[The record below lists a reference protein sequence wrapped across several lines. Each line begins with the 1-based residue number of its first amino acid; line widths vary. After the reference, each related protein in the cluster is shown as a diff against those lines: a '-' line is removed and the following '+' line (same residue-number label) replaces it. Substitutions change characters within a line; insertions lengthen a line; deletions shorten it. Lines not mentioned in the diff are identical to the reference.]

1 VALAGGKVLIVA
13 PFRRDA
19 AVLGD
24 MLKAQGFDARLCGSP
39 AELIEQLSGDTPPIV
54 LSQEGLT
61 SGILEALKAHLE
73 GQGQWSELPLIMLLD
88 RDQRIGPTAER
99 LRANLT
105 RAKLTFLQRPVRAVE
120 LISAIQTAVGARNRQ
135 LQVRDHI
142 AFQEELQRELNHRV
156 KNALANVMAIY
167 YLTKRQSRSFE
178 EFSGNFEGR
187 LAALSQ
193 VHSALVATNEPR
205 NLAEIAE
212 TVLAPYRSA
221 DHERIVISGP
231 PANLAPGS
239 AVAVAMSLHELATN
253 ASKYGSLSAVEGSV
267 QLSWRIEQEED
278 AVRAIVEWVESGGPK
293 VNPPTRRGYG
303 TAFIDSAVRG
313 SMRGSAHFDFASEG
327 LRCTFSIIVD
337 GEQDTPATKSSE
349 EVAEG

>member
-1 VALAGGKVLIVA
+1 VLIVA

-24 MLKAQGFDARLCGSP
+24 MLKAQGFDPRPCANPMAL
-39 AELIEQLSGDTPPIV
+39 AEQLVGDTPPIV

-61 SGILEALKAHLE
+61 NGVLETLKAHLE

-88 RDQRIGPTAER
+88 RDQRIGPTADR
-99 LRANLT
+99 LRASLT

-142 AFQEELQRELNHRV
+142 IFQEELQRELNHRV

-167 YLTKRQSRSFE
+167 HLTKRQSENFD
-178 EFSGNFEGR
+178 EFTESFEGR

-205 NLAEIAE
+205 ELAEIAE
-212 TVLAPYRSA
+212 TVLAPYRST
-221 DHERIVISGP
+221 EGRRVLVSGP
-231 PANLAPGS
+231 RANLAPGS
-239 AVAVAMSLHELATN
+239 AVAFAMSLHELATN
-253 ASKYGSLSAVEGSV
+253 ASKYGALSSADGSV
-267 QLSWRIEQEED
+267 EVSWRLERQGSELR
-278 AVRAIVEWVESGGPK
+278 AVVDWVESGGPK
-293 VNPPTRRGYG
+293 VVPPTRRGYG
-303 TAFIDSAVRG
+303 TAFIHSAARSSLRG
-313 SMRGSAHFDFASEG
+313 SVDFDFAPSG
-327 LRCTFSIIVD
+327 LRCTFSILVD
-337 GEQDTPATKSSE
+337 GPAE
-349 EVAEG
+349 EDAPAEDHERVEPAEDCEF